1 MKDRYTDAIQNR
13 FTAYLQAAIANRKAS
28 YFGKRNRI
36 LAKEIV
42 FEDQSYKSYLDFE
55 IQYHDYQVEQSAFI
69 VMDWERFEEFITT
82 LESRGLFHAL
92 YGLKEK
98 HKKILFAR
106 LFGELTF
113 REIGEKFGMT
123 EKQAEAVYFY
133 IITKLRKEME
143 GKRDEF

>member
-1 MKDRYTDAIQNR
+1 M
-13 FTAYLQAAIANRKAS
+13 
-28 YFGKRNRI
+28 
-36 LAKEIV
+36 
-42 FEDQSYKSYLDFE
+42 
-55 IQYHDYQVEQSAFI
+55 EQSAFI
-69 VMDWERFEEFITT
+69 VMDWERYEEFIIT

-92 YGLKEK
+92 DGLKER

>member
-1 MKDRYTDAIQNR
+1 M
-13 FTAYLQAAIANRKAS
+13 
-28 YFGKRNRI
+28 GKRNRI
-36 LAKEIV
+36 LAKEIA

-55 IQYHDYQVEQSAFI
+55 IQYHGYQVEQSAFI

-113 REIGEKFGMT
+113 QEIGEKFGMT

-133 IITKLRKEME
+133 VITKLRKEME

>member
-1 MKDRYTDAIQNR
+1 MSSQI
-13 FTAYLQAAIANRKAS
+13 
-28 YFGKRNRI
+28 
-36 LAKEIV
+36 
-42 FEDQSYKSYLDFE
+42 YKSYLDFDS
-55 IQYHDYQVEQSAFI
+55 QYHDYRVEQSAFI
-69 VMDWERFEEFITT
+69 VMDWQRFEEFI
-82 LESRGLFHAL
+82 LMLDSKSLLHAVER
-92 YGLKEK
+92 LKEK

-143 GKRDEF
+143 GNPKR

>member
-1 MKDRYTDAIQNR
+1 MLD
-13 FTAYLQAAIANRKAS
+13 S
-28 YFGKRNRI
+28 
-36 LAKEIV
+36 
-42 FEDQSYKSYLDFE
+42 KSLL
-55 IQYHDYQVEQSAFI
+55 HAVE
-69 VMDWERFEEFITT
+69 R
-82 LESRGLFHAL
+82 
-92 YGLKEK
+92 LKEK

>member
-1 MKDRYTDAIQNR
+1 MRDRYTDATQNR
-13 FTAYLQAAIANRKAS
+13 FTAYLQAAIANRKTS
-28 YFGKRNRI
+28 YIAKRNKI
-36 LAKEIV
+36 LTNEFASEEQI
-42 FEDQSYKSYLDFE
+42 YKSYLDFDS
-55 IQYHDYQVEQSAFI
+55 QYHDYRVEQSAFI
-69 VMDWERFEEFITT
+69 VMDWQRFEEFI
-82 LESRGLFHAL
+82 LMLDSKSLLHAVER
-92 YGLKEK
+92 LKEK

>member
-1 MKDRYTDAIQNR
+1 MRCRRTVTPPLATYYLIRQCTLISYSLSTKNFLYGEHPDA
-13 FTAYLQAAIANRKAS
+13 LQECCTQFLVQI
-28 YFGKRNRI
+28 
-36 LAKEIV
+36 
-42 FEDQSYKSYLDFE
+42 
-55 IQYHDYQVEQSAFI
+55 FI
-69 VMDWERFEEFITT
+69 KYPK
-82 LESRGLFHAL
+82 FHAL

-113 REIGEKFGMT
+113 QQIGEKFGMT

-133 IITKLRKEME
+133 VITKLRKEME